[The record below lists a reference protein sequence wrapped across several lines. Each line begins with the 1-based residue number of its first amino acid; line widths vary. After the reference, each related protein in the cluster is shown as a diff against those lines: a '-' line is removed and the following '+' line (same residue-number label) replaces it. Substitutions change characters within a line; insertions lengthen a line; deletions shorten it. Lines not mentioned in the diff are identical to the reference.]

1 MGRTWVHERQ
11 RKEGRWHLGAQSPE
25 RQDAGMGQGLCLVA
39 PVLGLLQS
47 WPLPGVKSCL
57 SDHDRGNVGKGGVV
71 ERRAGAS
78 GQTGTYTTDVCSEKY
93 RKIVMQI

>member
-1 MGRTWVHERQ
+1 MGRNWGRERQ

-25 RQDAGMGQGLCLVA
+25 RQEAGMGRGLCLVA

-47 WPLPGVKSCL
+47 RPLPGCQELLVRSRQ
-57 SDHDRGNVGKGGVV
+57 RGCEKRGAA
-71 ERRAGAS
+71 ERGAGES